1 MPLVRAGRVRV
12 GWLLTGAL
20 SVVTAGWGLVD
31 PGIYLGVIASA
42 TRPGALSQ
50 DLISL
55 AAGLALCGLA
65 VPRTRAGPKTELVA
79 LGLLGYLFYAYGIYV
94 IERVYNGWYLNY
106 LAIFGLAAWLGVL
119 GAVDVVHRT
128 ADRATLARRLS
139 RVSAVGALLQPLIF
153 YPLWISML
161 IPLMLHRDQIDSLY
175 SIFILDLVFIMPA
188 FLLVAVGLFRA
199 RSWAVLLAPVLF
211 VLGAVLIFSLALG
224 ELVKP
229 AFGSPITAAG
239 VVPPTLLTV
248 LFAALAILHLTGLTI
263 GPGAQPSRQPGP
275 AVQPTDND
283 PTSRNGQLGADRLD
297 CAMANAA
304 VGLLPGTDPPTP
316 PAAPGPAHEAAS
328 PAGPLRA
335 DITPLVGVRR
345 RPGADSHMVDAS
357 APRNGEDHSD
367 RRRDS
372 RARCPAA

>member
-1 MPLVRAGRVRV
+1 M
-12 GWLLTGAL
+12 
-20 SVVTAGWGLVD
+20 
-31 PGIYLGVIASA
+31 
-42 TRPGALSQ
+42 
-50 DLISL
+50 
-55 AAGLALCGLA
+55 
-65 VPRTRAGPKTELVA
+65 A

-106 LAIFGLAAWLGVL
+106 LAIFGMAAWLGVL
-119 GAVDVVHRT
+119 GAIDVVHRT
-128 ADRATLARRLS
+128 ADRATLARRVS

-161 IPLMLHRDQIDSLY
+161 IPLMVNRDQIDSLY

-188 FLLVAVGLFRA
+188 FLLVAVGLFRG
-199 RSWAVLLAPVLF
+199 RGWAVLLAPVLF

-248 LFAALAILHLTGLTI
+248 LFVALAILHLTRLTI

-297 CAMANAA
+297 CGMANAA
-304 VGLLPGTDPPTP
+304 VGSPPGTDPPTP
-316 PAAPGPAHEAAS
+316 PAAPGPA
-328 PAGPLRA
+328 
-335 DITPLVGVRR
+335 T
-345 RPGADSHMVDAS
+345 
-357 APRNGEDHSD
+357 
-367 RRRDS
+367 
-372 RARCPAA
+372 